1 MNLYRN
7 GIITVD
13 NGFIIADMMGKIVKY
28 DLEGNRVWTKSGDA
42 YNHALTLV
50 EDNGIVVVSEEGYI
64 SKYNIVNR
72 TELDNILGEV
82 EKLVESD
89 YSSESWQILQNAL
102 INTDNFIKQSQLNA
116 KVKEIQDAIY
126 SLKPD
131 RTSLDKL
138 LEDVAK
144 LTSTDYSTT
153 SWNELQAAINDTDDL
168 ADKTEVDA
176 KVKEIQDAIDN
187 LGVDRSELNKLL
199 DDVSKLEER
208 DYSKESWKNLSD
220 LVDNVEDLTK
230 QSEINRRVDDIKKAI
245 EDLTIDTSKLE
256 EIVERVK
263 TMDKENYTK
272 DSLDN
277 LMKVVDSVE
286 EYTKQYEVDAKVEEI
301 EDALSK
307 LKLDPSKV
315 QIKKGDM
322 DRNGVIT
329 ANDASII
336 LDLYKNGNATPEDI
350 LIGDMDNSGTLT
362 ANDASMILDMYKNG
376 K

>member
-144 LTSTDYSTT
+144 
-153 SWNELQAAINDTDDL
+153 
-168 ADKTEVDA
+168 
-176 KVKEIQDAIDN
+176 
-187 LGVDRSELNKLL
+187 
-199 DDVSKLEER
+199 
-208 DYSKESWKNLSD
+208 
-220 LVDNVEDLTK
+220 
-230 QSEINRRVDDIKKAI
+230 
-245 EDLTIDTSKLE
+245 
-256 EIVERVK
+256 
-263 TMDKENYTK
+263 
-272 DSLDN
+272 
-277 LMKVVDSVE
+277 
-286 EYTKQYEVDAKVEEI
+286 
-301 EDALSK
+301 
-307 LKLDPSKV
+307 
-315 QIKKGDM
+315 
-322 DRNGVIT
+322 
-329 ANDASII
+329 
-336 LDLYKNGNATPEDI
+336 
-350 LIGDMDNSGTLT
+350 
-362 ANDASMILDMYKNG
+362 
-376 K
+376 